1 MSPPPPATVHK
12 ALRVALAT
20 SIAVLI
26 SRYAIGNAVM
36 APFAGLSAIALSGL
50 ADYGGPLPRRVRA
63 YLVTLV
69 LGVVIVVVGTEVSR
83 VTWASALVV
92 FVVGFVVSM
101 GAVFGGYAIAGSMA
115 VILLM
120 IVSSGIPGT
129 AAQIPDR
136 LAGLVL
142 GGALSTIAAVVVF
155 PDRLRQDYR
164 HRVAAALRSVA
175 ACADSIAGADE
186 PTGRDAV
193 RRSATVSVRDA
204 RADLAAAVERPVG
217 PFTEDLALAA
227 LNYGTQR
234 VGMVLP
240 ALAPSPPT
248 DHGEQ
253 ALLHALAGALADSA
267 AAVDTGATPPDVARL
282 TTAVTDY
289 DADRHRRLAALV
301 AAGRVEQFEP
311 ESRRAYLLRYQAT
324 ATTAIADAATTL
336 VIGAHAGSAVGG
348 PLSQVASGAIGPLVA
363 WRHRLLTNL
372 RPDSVLF
379 QNGLRLGIALA
390 GAVLVTRLADLQ
402 HGFWVVFATLSTMRT
417 TVRAIGNSLLEA
429 VGGTAIGAAL
439 AGALILTVGPH
450 ADWYALVMPVVI
462 FVGFIAAGYGL
473 LGTQASFTVVIA
485 VLFAQLT
492 PVGWDIGLIRLQDVV
507 AGALVGVLIG
517 VIAWPRGAATVL
529 RRDVADLITSGGTF
543 AAETARHQLGVV
555 QRPDERAVREA
566 ARRVQDTFAQYLTE
580 HPRSHRRT
588 EWVDD
593 LVGWGHRL
601 WYSSDALT
609 AVAAHV
615 LRPGLCPVFVAALA
629 EHARRLGPRYDAT
642 ADALRH
648 RTAPPPTGAPPS
660 LGREGLG
667 CLANFRGSTDPAAL
681 TDVVDVFTI
690 RAWLVSLEDELV
702 QVHDL
707 VARLDRSPPVPSA
720 VPVSR
725 SDRDVHGHV

>member
-1 MSPPPPATVHK
+1 MTLPPPATVHK
-12 ALRVALAT
+12 ALRVTLAT

-26 SRYAIGNAVM
+26 SRYAIGNVVM

-63 YLVTLV
+63 YLVTMV

-92 FVVGFVVSM
+92 FVLGFVVSM

-129 AAQIPDR
+129 AGQIPDR
-136 LAGLVL
+136 LAGLLL
-142 GGALSTIAAVVVF
+142 GGALSTIAAAVVF

-175 ACADSIAGADE
+175 ACADSLAD
-186 PTGRDAV
+186 GRRAV
-193 RRSATVSVRDA
+193 RRSTRVSVRDA

-217 PFTEDLALAA
+217 PFTEDLALAS

-240 ALAPSPPT
+240 ALAPSPSA

-253 ALLHALAGALADSA
+253 ALLHALSGALADSA
-267 AAVDTGATPPDVARL
+267 AAVDTGAAPPDMARL
-282 TTAVTDY
+282 TTAVTTY
-289 DADRHRRLAALV
+289 DADRHRRLAALI
-301 AAGRVEQFEP
+301 AAGRVDEFDP

-336 VIGAHAGSAVGG
+336 VVGAHAGSAVGG

-363 WRHRLLTNL
+363 WRRRLRTNL
-372 RPDSVLF
+372 RPDSVLL

-450 ADWYALVMPVVI
+450 ANWYALVMPAVL
-462 FVGFIAAGYGL
+462 FVGFIASGYGL

-492 PVGWDIGLIRLQDVV
+492 PVGWNIGLIRLQDVV
-507 AGALVGVLIG
+507 TGALVGVLIG
-517 VIAWPRGAATVL
+517 VVAWPRGAAGVL
-529 RRDVADLITSGGTF
+529 RRDVADLISFGGTF
-543 AAETARHQLGVV
+543 AAATARHQLGVDP
-555 QRPDERAVREA
+555 QPDARAVRGA
-566 ARRVQDTFAQYLTE
+566 ARRVEDTFAQYLTE

-609 AVAAHV
+609 AVAAQV
-615 LRPGLCPVFVAALA
+615 SRPGLCPLFVAALA
-629 EHARRLGPRYDAT
+629 DHAGRLGPRYEAT

-648 RTAPPPTGAPPS
+648 RTAPPATEAPAS
-660 LGREGLG
+660 LGPQGLR
-667 CLANFRGSTDPAAL
+667 CLGDFRGSTDPTAL
-681 TDVVDVFTI
+681 TGVVDLFTL
-690 RAWLVSLEDELV
+690 RSWLAALEDELV

-707 VARLDRSPPVPSA
+707 VARLDRSSPGPPA
-720 VPVSR
+720 APVSR
-725 SDRDVHGHV
+725 SDRDVRGRV

>member
-1 MSPPPPATVHK
+1 MRPPPPATVHK

-26 SRYAIGNAVM
+26 SRYAIGNVIM
-36 APFAGLSAIALSGL
+36 APFAGLSSIALSGL

-63 YLVTLV
+63 YLVTLA
-69 LGVVIVVVGTEVSR
+69 LAVVIVVIGTEVSR
-83 VTWASALVV
+83 VTWATALVV
-92 FVVGFVVSM
+92 FVVGVVVSM
-101 GAVFGGYAIAGSMA
+101 GAIFGGYAIAGSMA
-115 VILLM
+115 VILLV

-129 AAQIPDR
+129 TAQIPDR
-136 LAGLVL
+136 LAGLLL

-175 ACADSIAGADE
+175 ACADSIAGAADQDE
-186 PTGRDAV
+186 RSAV

-240 ALAPSPPT
+240 ALTPSPPT

-267 AAVDTGATPPDVARL
+267 AAVDTGATPPDMARL
-282 TTAVTDY
+282 TTAVTTY

-336 VIGAHAGSAVGG
+336 VVGAHAGSAVGG

-363 WRHRLLTNL
+363 WRHRLRTNL
-372 RPDSVLF
+372 RPNSVLL
-379 QNGLRLGIALA
+379 QNSLRLGIALA

-417 TVRAIGNSLLEA
+417 TVRAIGNSLLQA
-429 VGGTAIGAAL
+429 VGGTAIGAAV

-450 ADWYALVMPVVI
+450 TDWYALVMPVVI
-462 FVGFIAAGYGL
+462 FVGFLAGGYGL
-473 LGTQASFTVVIA
+473 LGMQASFTVVIA

-492 PVGWDIGLIRLQDVV
+492 PVAWNIGLIRLQDVV
-507 AGALVGVLIG
+507 TGALVGVLIG
-517 VIAWPRGAATVL
+517 VVAWPRGAAAVL
-529 RRDVADLITSGGTF
+529 RRDVADLISSGGAF
-543 AAETARHQLGVV
+543 ATGTARHLLGVAP
-555 QRPDERAVREA
+555 RPEEHAVLGA
-566 ARRVQDTFAQYLTE
+566 ARRVEDTFAQYLTE

-609 AVAAHV
+609 AVAGHV
-615 LRPGLCPVFVAALA
+615 TRRGLCPVFVTGLA
-629 EHARRLGPRYDAT
+629 EHAGRLGPRYEAT
-642 ADALRH
+642 ADALRR
-648 RTAPPPTGAPPS
+648 RTAPPPTEAPTNLS
-660 LGREGLG
+660 RRGLG
-667 CLANFRGSTDPAAL
+667 CLADFRGSTDQAAL
-681 TDVVDVFTI
+681 TGVVDLFTL
-690 RAWLVSLEDELV
+690 RSWLVSMEDELV

-707 VARLDRSPPVPSA
+707 VARLGSPPVPPA

-725 SDRDVHGHV
+725 SDRDVRGHV